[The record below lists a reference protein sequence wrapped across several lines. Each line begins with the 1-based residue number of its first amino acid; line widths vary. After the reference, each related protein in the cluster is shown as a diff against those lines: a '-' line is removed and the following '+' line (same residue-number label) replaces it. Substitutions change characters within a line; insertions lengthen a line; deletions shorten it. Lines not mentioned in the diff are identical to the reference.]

1 MRKSV
6 TISTLI
12 LFLILL
18 TFLPRLFSLSAHWAS
33 DEKLWMRRSRDFFF
47 ALETG
52 KFADTYV
59 AYHPGV
65 TTCWLGSVA
74 IWNKYRHGSFPKSW
88 FYSDRFLSPDM
99 LASIRFP
106 IASVTGVLV
115 LIAGILLYRLF
126 RDWKIAWLG
135 TLFLAAEP
143 FLLAES
149 RRAHT
154 DVLTSLFLF
163 LSLLLWLCY
172 LESETPRQRDL
183 IFSGIYFAFACLT
196 KSLAG
201 AFIFFLPLLLGWYFT
216 QSDVPWVK
224 LLWGTFLWIMSAL
237 LTAIITWP
245 YLWTITY
252 KFWNLPMFPVIFVGC
267 SYLLIYS
274 SRKLKAE
281 SPPMLT
287 RIELLVLGYGIL
299 IIGIGLLSAVN
310 AIVARMYWALTEV
323 NSVPTLFLGE
333 IRYNPGPFY
342 FPVMWFVWSMPLT
355 FPLISY
361 AMYRAWQQR
370 HLSKKTFRVIV
381 VLGFFALFYFIGLS
395 FVAKKISRYIIIFL
409 PVVCLLITLGS
420 IQIAQLFKTKHL
432 QFFVLV
438 MVIILQIAPVLRLH
452 PHYRTYYYPLLS
464 ATWVSKNTSSITG
477 AGLDLAADYLNALPD
492 AQHLRVQ
499 LSSLF
504 TYDLAHYF
512 VGHATQRKI
521 IIDSHLNF
529 DYEVEHL
536 YDKQIQG
543 TPVDPPPRNTIPYL
557 NLQPYKERS
566 RELEHVVRLNGID
579 YVWIYRVLK

>member
-1 MRKSV
+1 MRKSL

-88 FYSDRFLSPDM
+88 FYSDRYLSPDM

-196 KSLAG
+196 QKPCRCVYFS
-201 AFIFFLPLLLGWYFT
+201 FFRSF
-216 QSDVPWVK
+216 
-224 LLWGTFLWIMSAL
+224 SA
-237 LTAIITWP
+237 
-245 YLWTITY
+245 
-252 KFWNLPMFPVIFVGC
+252 
-267 SYLLIYS
+267 
-274 SRKLKAE
+274 
-281 SPPMLT
+281 
-287 RIELLVLGYGIL
+287 GIL
-299 IIGIGLLSAVN
+299 HKV
-310 AIVARMYWALTEV
+310 MC
-323 NSVPTLFLGE
+323 
-333 IRYNPGPFY
+333 PG
-342 FPVMWFVWSMPLT
+342 
-355 FPLISY
+355 
-361 AMYRAWQQR
+361 
-370 HLSKKTFRVIV
+370 
-381 VLGFFALFYFIGLS
+381 
-395 FVAKKISRYIIIFL
+395 
-409 PVVCLLITLGS
+409 
-420 IQIAQLFKTKHL
+420 
-432 QFFVLV
+432 
-438 MVIILQIAPVLRLH
+438 
-452 PHYRTYYYPLLS
+452 
-464 ATWVSKNTSSITG
+464 
-477 AGLDLAADYLNALPD
+477 
-492 AQHLRVQ
+492 
-499 LSSLF
+499 
-504 TYDLAHYF
+504 
-512 VGHATQRKI
+512 
-521 IIDSHLNF
+521 
-529 DYEVEHL
+529 
-536 YDKQIQG
+536 
-543 TPVDPPPRNTIPYL
+543 
-557 NLQPYKERS
+557 
-566 RELEHVVRLNGID
+566 
-579 YVWIYRVLK
+579 